1 MYKYTKVSK
10 MINSIAIPLLVLGFF
25 IAYKRFKRKKRQ
37 FHAPPTNQL
46 PS

>member
-1 MYKYTKVSK
+1 MELFK
-10 MINSIAIPLLVLGFF
+10 MISSIAIPILVLGSL

-37 FHAPPTNQL
+37 FHAPPSNQV